1 MPDKEYQADHD
12 LLTKLANDMMWVKR
26 ILFATFVP
34 VILASLKFLIASA
47 TG

>member
-1 MPDKEYQADHD
+1 MQDPDHD

-34 VILASLKFLIASA
+34 VILASLKFLVTSTA
-47 TG
+47 G